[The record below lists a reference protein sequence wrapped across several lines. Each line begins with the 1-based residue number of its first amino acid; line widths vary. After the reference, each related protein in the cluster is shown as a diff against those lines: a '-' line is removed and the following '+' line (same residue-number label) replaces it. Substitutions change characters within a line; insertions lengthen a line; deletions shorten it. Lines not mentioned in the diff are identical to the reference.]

1 MATGSTDT
9 FLDGSGAEFNIS
21 TFDLLLIELVP
32 LAERM
37 ARAYEASLDRP
48 ATGSVAAQGTS
59 QARATGQVVGQSTSM
74 PASSANEPS
83 NTSGAPLVTAAVA
96 PTAASSSPTPSPS
109 PSPLAADGE
118 PSTDIYRDSV
128 YVRLERLGFR
138 VGQGLC
144 ERFSRDRPRF
154 TDQLDVIKFVCKD
167 LWGIMYKKQID
178 NLKTNHRVSCPLPPP
193 TSGVRSSRRFNT
205 RPFRR
210 VSFYLCTPHSST
222 FGCIYMQVTLLAF
235 GLTNDLIW
243 PLRVSLSLQIT
254 SSVRSLA

>member
-9 FLDGSGAEFNIS
+9 YMDGNGAEFNIS

-59 QARATGQVVGQSTSM
+59 QARAAGQVVGQSTSM

-83 NTSGAPLVTAAVA
+83 NTTGAPLVAAVA

-109 PSPLAADGE
+109 PLAADGE
-118 PSTDIYRDSV
+118 PATDIYRDSV

-138 VGQGLC
+138 VGQGLA

-178 NLKTNHRVSCPLPPP
+178 NLKTNHR
-193 TSGVRSSRRFNT
+193 GVFVLTDNKF
-205 RPFRR
+205 RPFSRM
-210 VSFYLCTPHSST
+210 SMASSAEAVARAQTHLFFPCGVVRGVLSSLGIKATVQAETNELPSAT
-222 FGCIYMQVTLLAF
+222 F
-235 GLTNDLIW
+235 
-243 PLRVSLSLQIT
+243 QIKT
-254 SSVRSLA
+254 AQAKT